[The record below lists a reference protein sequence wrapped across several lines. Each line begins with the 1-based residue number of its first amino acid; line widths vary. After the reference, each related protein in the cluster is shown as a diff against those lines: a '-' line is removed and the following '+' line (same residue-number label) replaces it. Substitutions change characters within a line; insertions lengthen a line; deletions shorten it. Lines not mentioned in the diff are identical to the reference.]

1 MNPFFRGFHVFYDGH
16 KFLSLC
22 NTV

>member
-1 MNPFFRGFHVFYDGH
+1 MNSFFRGFHVFSDGH

-22 NTV
+22 NRV

>member
-1 MNPFFRGFHVFYDGH
+1 MNSFFRGFHVFYDGH

-22 NTV
+22 NRV